1 MTPTDK
7 DIAEFVVLALKYK
20 FLGLPQIVAWGD
32 EVIKTRDDPPTWAL
46 DLSMADNE
54 EAVQSVFRQMHC
66 MRGDLTPLMPE
77 RLLVALMK
85 RDWQSGKLQWEQVW
99 RPLWD
104 IILEKDVRLCRGLPF
119 VDVELIRELYGLI
132 DWRAVCEANVKHSEI
147 ETLVDKIF
155 ATCEPNVILLPY
167 WA

>member
-1 MTPTDK
+1 MTPTEK

-32 EVIKTRDDPPTWAL
+32 EVIETRDEPPIWAL
-46 DLSMADNE
+46 DLSMANNLE
-54 EAVQSVFRQMHC
+54 VAQAVLRQMHW
-66 MRGDLTPLMPE
+66 MRGDLTPLMPK

-104 IILEKDVRLCRGLPF
+104 IIPEKDIRHCRGLPF
-119 VDVELIRELYGLI
+119 VGVELIRELYGLI
-132 DWRAVCEANVKHSEI
+132 DWRAECEANVKHCEI
-147 ETLVDKIF
+147 ETVVDQIF
-155 ATCEPNVILLPY
+155 ATCESSVTLLPY